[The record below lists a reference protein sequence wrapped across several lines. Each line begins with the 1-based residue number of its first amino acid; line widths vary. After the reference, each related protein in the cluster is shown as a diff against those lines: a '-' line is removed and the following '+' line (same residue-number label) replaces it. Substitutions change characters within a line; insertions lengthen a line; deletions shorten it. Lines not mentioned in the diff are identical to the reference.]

1 MPRAGLNEAV
11 VIAEAERIADEVGL
25 GHLTM
30 AAVAERLGVRQPS
43 LYKHVANMADLQRS
57 LALRAKWDLAGT
69 LGRAAVGRAR
79 GDAVLSIA
87 HAYRAFA
94 KAHPGRYAAAER
106 APVPGDLEDEAASRA
121 AAQVVFDVLAPY
133 ELRDDAAV
141 DAVRALRSALHGFVT
156 LETAGGFGLPVD
168 IDRSFT
174 RLVGGLVR
182 ALSEWPDGDSP

>member
-87 HAYRAFA
+87 HAYRAFREGPSRA
-94 KAHPGRYAAAER
+94 VRGRAARPGPGRSRGRGRKPGGRPGRLRCPRPLR
-106 APVPGDLEDEAASRA
+106 AS
-121 AAQVVFDVLAPY
+121 
-133 ELRDDAAV
+133 
-141 DAVRALRSALHGFVT
+141 
-156 LETAGGFGLPVD
+156 
-168 IDRSFT
+168 
-174 RLVGGLVR
+174 
-182 ALSEWPDGDSP
+182 